1 VIDNIQFS
9 KFFESIPA
17 LKTKSRE
24 VKHSKIWFV
33 LRKKD
38 LSQRLDVRHI
48 DRDVRLTATSA
59 RVVSPA
65 FVATA
70 GLV

>member
-1 VIDNIQFS
+1 VKDKVQFGR
-9 KFFESIPA
+9 FFESIPA
-17 LKTKSRE
+17 LKTKSRK
-24 VKHSKIWFV
+24 VKHSKFWFV

-38 LSQRLDVRHI
+38 LSQPLDVRHI
-48 DRDVRLTATSA
+48 DSVVRLTANSA

-65 FVATA
+65 FAAIA